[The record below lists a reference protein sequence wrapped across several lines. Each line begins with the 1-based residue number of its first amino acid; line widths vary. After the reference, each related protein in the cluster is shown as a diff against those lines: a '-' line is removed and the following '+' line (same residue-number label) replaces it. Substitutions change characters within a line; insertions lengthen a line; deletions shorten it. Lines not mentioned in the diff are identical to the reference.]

1 VLPKFSYGGIEQ
13 KNWNPLLGRGRGV
26 DGLKTGYL
34 KTSGYHILFSA
45 QENDQSLIGVVMG
58 GPTPKM
64 RNQDALELLA
74 YGFNNFATRAAVKE
88 GEIVGKVAVPNGE
101 PPELELSAAKTLMVT
116 VRTGR
121 AGALPIRNEAPA
133 SVKAPITQGSIV
145 GKMVLEGEGFPRQE
159 IDLVATRDVAVKSYT
174 KYLVI
179 GLAGVLG
186 LMGLV
191 LVRHSISG
199 KRRF

>member
-1 VLPKFSYGGIEQ
+1 
-13 KNWNPLLGRGRGV
+13 
-26 DGLKTGYL
+26 
-34 KTSGYHILFSA
+34 
-45 QENDQSLIGVVMG
+45 
-58 GPTPKM
+58 
-64 RNQDALELLA
+64 
-74 YGFNNFATRAAVKE
+74 
-88 GEIVGKVAVPNGE
+88 
-101 PPELELSAAKTLMVT
+101 
-116 VRTGR
+116 
-121 AGALPIRNEAPA
+121 
-133 SVKAPITQGSIV
+133 
-145 GKMVLEGEGFPRQE
+145 MVLEGEGFPRQE